1 MQRREKILV
10 ADRNPRFLES
20 TRDLLV
26 KDGYR
31 VELVRSLAAARRE
44 LKAFEPDIVLTGA
57 RLPGGDGFTLV
68 QHVKEVFDPTIPCV
82 LLFSQEDRTSV
93 TACQKVGAENYLVR
107 PLKRRELLTCV
118 RSMALVRHLKGE
130 MAAIAGHSR
139 RAEPEES
146 AESSVR
152 EARTGF
158 YTFAY
163 FKEAL
168 YVEVKR
174 ARRYD
179 YPLAVILM
187 SYFQPMVKEI
197 QAAATDQDA
206 VLDELYGGLAL
217 AVRRSLRD
225 TDLPVSYSRQ
235 NILILMPHT
244 SLEGAV
250 AVGKRI
256 RAVIKR
262 SRIEAG
268 GTTYTPTLSM
278 GLSASRAS
286 ERMSFAGLI
295 KASTA
300 ALRFA
305 IERGGNRI
313 VY

>member
-1 MQRREKILV
+1 M

-20 TRDLLV
+20 TRDLLAR
-26 KDGYR
+26 DGYR
-31 VELVRSLAAARRE
+31 VQLARSLAAARRE
-44 LKAFEPDIVLTGA
+44 LKTFEPDIVLTGA
-57 RLPGGDGFTLV
+57 RLPGGDGYSLV

-82 LLFSQEDRTSV
+82 LLFSREDRAAV
-93 TACQKVGAENYLVR
+93 THCRKVGAENYLVR

-118 RSMALVRHLKGE
+118 RSMALIRQLKGE
-130 MAAIAGHSR
+130 MAAIAGR
-139 RAEPEES
+139 PGRAPAELRE
-146 AESSVR
+146 ESSVR

-179 YPLAVILM
+179 YPLAVLLM
-187 SYFQPMVKEI
+187 SYDPPRLEEI
-197 QAAATDQDA
+197 KAAAPDQDA
-206 VLDELYGGLAL
+206 ILDELYGGLAL

-225 TDLPVSYSRQ
+225 TDLPVSYGRQ

-256 RAVIKR
+256 RSVIKR
-262 SRIEAG
+262 SRIQAG
-268 GTTYTPTLSM
+268 GTTFTPTLSV
-278 GLSASRAS
+278 GLSASRPS

-295 KASTA
+295 KASSA

-305 IERGGNRI
+305 LERGGNRI

>member
-1 MQRREKILV
+1 MRRPQKILV

-26 KDGYR
+26 KDGYA
-31 VELVRSLAAARRE
+31 VQVVRSLAAARRE
-44 LKAFEPDIVLTGA
+44 LKTFEPDIVLTGV
-57 RLPGGDGFTLV
+57 RLPGGDGYALV
-68 QHVKEVFDPTIPCV
+68 QHIKEVFDPTIPCV
-82 LLFSQEDRTSV
+82 LLFSREDRTAV
-93 TACQKVGAENYLVR
+93 AACQKVGAENYLVR

-118 RSMALVRHLKGE
+118 RSMSLIRQLKGE
-130 MAAIAGHSR
+130 MASITGRTHQPPTIGR
-139 RAEPEES
+139 EES
-146 AESSVR
+146 AVR
-152 EARTGF
+152 DHRTGF

-187 SYFQPMVKEI
+187 SYDQPRMKEI
-197 QAAATDQDA
+197 QDAAQDPDA
-206 VLDELYGGLAL
+206 ALDELYGGLAL

-262 SRIEAG
+262 SRIDAG
-268 GTTYTPTLSM
+268 GITFTPTLSL
-278 GLSASRAS
+278 GLSASRPS

-295 KASTA
+295 KASSA

-305 IERGGNRI
+305 VERGGNRI